1 MGDVVLKNENF
12 RLYTKTFQRS
22 FVVEART
29 LFGEACNSLSCERE
43 NTRICDRLP
52 RRRELAKEEKNGAK
66 VYTPHFFGGGISTY
80 HAPKHQHTA
89 LMEQSSF

>member
-43 NTRICDRLP
+43 ETRICDMLP
-52 RRRELAKEEKNGAK
+52 RRRELAKEERNEAK
-66 VYTPHFFGGGISTY
+66 VYIPHFWGGMSTY
-80 HAPKHQHTA
+80 HAPKHHHTT
-89 LMEQSSF
+89 LMEQSNF